1 MCAAPDPPACRKCG
15 QAGAQLQYVE
25 AFDRLRLADDPRDP
39 NSGHI
44 YLETVY
50 ILRCLTCGYRQEHLR
65 QRTPYPTLREAQREM
80 EAHLLGKG

>member
-1 MCAAPDPPACRKCG
+1 MSEAFNHPACRKCG
-15 QAGAQLQYVE
+15 QRARGFQRVE
-25 AFDRLRLADDPRDP
+25 TFDRLRLADDLRDP
-39 NSGHI
+39 NCGHV

-50 ILRCLTCGYRQEHLR
+50 ILGCLTCGYRQEHLH